1 MIVKILNY
9 SRVDLII
16 TKNQFKNTKST
27 PNASWQDMFLKGCI
41 VLPLAFQKTL
51 FADVL

>member
-9 SRVDLII
+9 TPVDLII

-27 PNASWQDMFLKGCI
+27 PNASWQDMFLKDCI
-41 VLPLAFQKTL
+41 VLPLRY
-51 FADVL
+51 